1 MFFLTFISSFYLIV
15 YLVRFNTN
23 NKHHFLPFYVNACVQ
38 LHNLHLKLVYDNKQP
53 CLLKKMALPLIM
65 KAENNGKFT
74 QYCNFQKTSF
84 LKYCRS
90 GIWDWRFLVQKCY
103 LNVVAK
109 LVTQG
114 LRDNFVRLKG
124 FNIMFQKN
132 IFSNFPVTYGHE
144 SQKFL
149 QRDFLRELLFQ
160 SPRAEGQS
168 VHNLFFIPNYNLTF
182 KSKTKTLHYLGI
194 YQ

>member
-1 MFFLTFISSFYLIV
+1 MFFSTFISSFYLIV

-65 KAENNGKFT
+65 KAENNGKYT

-103 LNVVAK
+103 LTVVAK

-124 FNIMFQKN
+124 FNIMFQKKYLFK
-132 IFSNFPVTYGHE
+132 FSSHLWPWKSKISTTRFPTRAAFSVTKGG
-144 SQKFL
+144 
-149 QRDFLRELLFQ
+149 
-160 SPRAEGQS
+160 GQS

-194 YQ
+194 YH

>member
-1 MFFLTFISSFYLIV
+1 MSNFTTYIWNLFMT
-15 YLVRFNTN
+15 TN
-23 NKHHFLPFYVNACVQ
+23 
-38 LHNLHLKLVYDNKQP
+38 NKQP

-103 LNVVAK
+103 LTVVAK